1 MIRAEE
7 RRGLKVMG
15 GRVKG
20 LVSKAGGGTR
30 DKVQEL
36 EHVTRHRKRL
46 SSLSGQPRKTG

>member
-1 MIRAEE
+1 MIRAEG

-30 DKVQEL
+30 DKTQ
-36 EHVTRHRKRL
+36 RKRL